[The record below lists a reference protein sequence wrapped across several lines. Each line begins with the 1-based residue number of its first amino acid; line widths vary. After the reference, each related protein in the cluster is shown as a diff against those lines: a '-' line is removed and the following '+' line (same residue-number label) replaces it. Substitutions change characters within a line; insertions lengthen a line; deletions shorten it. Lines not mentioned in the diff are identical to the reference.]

1 MGIPL
6 LVSTKKHPPP
16 ESNLAGDDAPA
27 PHAVDHLQRLLV
39 ETGGGGWWTSLF
51 HNLKELVSP
60 TQIPPLDLTSKP
72 VAVKEIWG
80 LYGYNK
86 RAGVTSVVTH
96 VAIIALSFALA
107 STPAARRVVTETF
120 TLVAPDIAPY
130 VSKAPNPG
138 GGGDGSPLP
147 ASKGR
152 LPRFAP
158 RQFTPPMAVVNN
170 PDPKLIMEPTLV
182 IPLDANVPNV
192 NMEQFG
198 DPLAPIG
205 PPSNG
210 PGSGSG
216 IGPGTDG
223 GVGPGRGPGY
233 GPGEEP
239 PRPGVLRVGG
249 DVTSPVVI
257 SKVEPEY
264 SEEARKA
271 KWQGMV
277 TITFEVNEQGVPQNL
292 RVKQPLGMGLDE
304 KAIEAVL
311 KWRFLPGRKKGQ
323 PVTVSAQVQINFRL
337 L

>member
-1 MGIPL
+1 M
-6 LVSTKKHPPP
+6 
-16 ESNLAGDDAPA
+16 
-27 PHAVDHLQRLLV
+27 
-39 ETGGGGWWTSLF
+39 
-51 HNLKELVSP
+51 
-60 TQIPPLDLTSKP
+60 
-72 VAVKEIWG
+72 
-80 LYGYNK
+80 
-86 RAGVTSVVTH
+86 
-96 VAIIALSFALA
+96 
-107 STPAARRVVTETF
+107 
-120 TLVAPDIAPY
+120 
-130 VSKAPNPG
+130 
-138 GGGDGSPLP
+138 
-147 ASKGR
+147 
-152 LPRFAP
+152 
-158 RQFTPPMAVVNN
+158 
-170 PDPKLIMEPTLV
+170 

-192 NMEQFG
+192 NMAQYG

-210 PGSGSG
+210 QGSGSG
-216 IGPGTDG
+216 IGPGAGG
-223 GVGPGRGPGY
+223 GVGPGKGPGY
-233 GPGEEP
+233 GPGEEEAL
-239 PRPGVLRVGG
+239 RPGVFRVGG
-249 DVTSPVVI
+249 DVTQPVVI